1 MRTTFLVDG
10 FNVYHSA
17 VDIERDFGLRV
28 KWLDLDSLFR
38 SYLHLF
44 GKDAKLES
52 VYYFTALAYHLHDAA
67 KVKRHETY
75 IQCLR
80 QSGVI
85 DQQGRFKQKSTFT
98 CRKCGNKRTP
108 HEEKETDVA
117 IASKMFEVLIADDC
131 DRIVLV
137 TGDTDLAPAA
147 KTAIRLFPKKEVVF
161 AFPYK
166 RKNVELAHIAPR
178 SFSMRKEMYALNQLP
193 DPCPLPDGTTA
204 AKPPKW

>member
-1 MRTTFLVDG
+1 
-10 FNVYHSA
+10 
-17 VDIERDFGLRV
+17 
-28 KWLDLDSLFR
+28 
-38 SYLHLF
+38 
-44 GKDAKLES
+44 
-52 VYYFTALAYHLHDAA
+52 
-67 KVKRHETY
+67 
-75 IQCLR
+75 
-80 QSGVI
+80 
-85 DQQGRFKQKSTFT
+85 
-98 CRKCGNKRTP
+98 
-108 HEEKETDVA
+108 
-117 IASKMFEVLIADDC
+117 MFEVLIADDC